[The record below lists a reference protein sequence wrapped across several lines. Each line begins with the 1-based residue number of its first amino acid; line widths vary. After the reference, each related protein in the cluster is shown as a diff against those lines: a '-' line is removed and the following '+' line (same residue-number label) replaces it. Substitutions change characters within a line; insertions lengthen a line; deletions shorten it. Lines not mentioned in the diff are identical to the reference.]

1 MRRRVLLGLAGGAVL
16 SAVALTRGAG
26 RNAPSASLPAVNP
39 VPNNTPLTLPAV
51 AAESPLLQRNPFRY
65 VDERRSLPGGA
76 LGGTRASPLVS
87 PLTSPQLPS
96 PAPVSLVGLVR
107 QAGEV
112 RAALSIEGQV
122 EIAAVG
128 DEVSG
133 YRVLSI
139 DDESSVRLRGPDG
152 VERTIAP
159 LP

>member
-1 MRRRVLLGLAGGAVL
+1 
-16 SAVALTRGAG
+16 
-26 RNAPSASLPAVNP
+26 
-39 VPNNTPLTLPAV
+39 
-51 AAESPLLQRNPFRY
+51 
-65 VDERRSLPGGA
+65 
-76 LGGTRASPLVS
+76 
-87 PLTSPQLPS
+87 LPS